1 MQPFNREVNGI
12 LESLLK
18 ILNAMANFLAN
29 LSFGEFIII
38 WTSTLM
44 VVLFYLWLL
53 FYIIRIERDLKLL
66 KIKLKEIYGWLK
78 GDMTY

>member
-1 MQPFNREVNGI
+1 
-12 LESLLK
+12 
-18 ILNAMANFLAN
+18 MANFLAH

-44 VVLFYLWLL
+44 VVLFYLVLL
-53 FYIIRIERDLKLL
+53 FYIIRIEKDVKLL
-66 KIKLKEIYGWLK
+66 KIKVKEMYSLLK